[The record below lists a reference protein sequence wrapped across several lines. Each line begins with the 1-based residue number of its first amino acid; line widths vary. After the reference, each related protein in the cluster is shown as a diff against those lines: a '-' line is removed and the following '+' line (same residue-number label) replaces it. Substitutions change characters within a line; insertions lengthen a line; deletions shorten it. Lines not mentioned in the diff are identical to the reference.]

1 MTTNL
6 WTRMTERLNGKNL
19 TIPNRIKYDSE
30 LLLHYLYDDKHQ
42 SNVNDNYTN
51 DVNVIQILKVKV
63 RRVGGS
69 MLAHYFAQIHI
80 SNGYSFEFHPGSQ
93 PRTFQTLHT
102 DGVVIKVLVLCDEC
116 CKNELRNYIQGEN
129 KFNVAFK
136 NCESILCRRVSFQ
149 TLLLSAVIILLLFN
163 IETFSIINFI
173 IILLILIV
181 LFCHNN
187 YIISNPSIVFC
198 DHKINKK

>member
-1 MTTNL
+1 
-6 WTRMTERLNGKNL
+6 
-19 TIPNRIKYDSE
+19 
-30 LLLHYLYDDKHQ
+30 
-42 SNVNDNYTN
+42 
-51 DVNVIQILKVKV
+51 
-63 RRVGGS
+63 
-69 MLAHYFAQIHI
+69 
-80 SNGYSFEFHPGSQ
+80 
-93 PRTFQTLHT
+93 
-102 DGVVIKVLVLCDEC
+102 
-116 CKNELRNYIQGEN
+116 LRNYIQGEN